1 MIKFNLIET
10 LNNYKDDLV
19 VDDDDDLSEELLLEQ
34 ILNNSIT
41 QDERLLTNTLGYIQR
56 MNSGIAK
63 QSLKLLDAMVQSLT
77 QSSEDKL
84 SLEVLAYL
92 IHAFLIKFGKLQGL
106 NKNDFA
112 SWFNVLSSSYVSVYK
127 LLNETSILKLW
138 GNSVEKDTFVRYVL
152 ILRVFILRLTP

>member
-56 MNSGIAK
+56 LNSGVAK

-106 NKNDFA
+106 NKNDFT
-112 SWFNVLSSSYVSVYK
+112 SWLNVLSSSYGSVYK

-152 ILRVFILRLTP
+152 I